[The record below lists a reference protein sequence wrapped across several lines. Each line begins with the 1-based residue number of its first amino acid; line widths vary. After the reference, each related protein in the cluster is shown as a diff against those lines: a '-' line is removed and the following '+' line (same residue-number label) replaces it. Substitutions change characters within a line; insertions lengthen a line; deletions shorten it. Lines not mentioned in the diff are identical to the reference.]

1 MNLFNTLSKAKFETT
16 ENALIDKIDIKIDK
30 LDIPLNRII
39 KEKGEEFF
47 IKHIYNV
54 NNRTAYNVLKKLPF
68 VNSIGQGCAKKL
80 KEVFE
85 EEYLNKQ

>member
-1 MNLFNTLSKAKFETT
+1 MNLFNTLSNAKFETK
-16 ENALIDKIDIKIDK
+16 ENALIDKIDIKKDK

-54 NNRTAYNVLKKLPF
+54 NNRTAYNVLKNLPF
-68 VNSIGQGCAKKL
+68 VNNIGRGCTKKL
-80 KEVFE
+80 KELYK
-85 EEYLNKQ
+85 EEYIDKQ